1 MGPPEAAAPPAKKKK
16 KKSVSFA
23 VRWPGGELND
33 WCDATRTALTPAA
46 AALVRA
52 VFARFDADRDGVLSA
67 SELNALNNGTGSG
80 DLEPDDLD
88 YLLKNFHA
96 TAAGMSAQ
104 GLAEYF
110 LDALKEDLAD
120 ALKDLRSFKLHAA

>member
-1 MGPPEAAAPPAKKKK
+1 MGPPEAAPPAKKK

-23 VRWPGGELND
+23 VHWPGEKLHD

-52 VFARFDADRDGVLSA
+52 VFARFDADRDGVLCT
-67 SELNALNNGTGSG
+67 SELNALNKGTGSG

-88 YLLKNFHA
+88 YLLKTFHA
-96 TAAGMSAQ
+96 TAGGMSAQ

-110 LDALKEDLAD
+110 LDTLKDDLAD
-120 ALKDLRSFKLHAA
+120 ALKDLSKLHAA